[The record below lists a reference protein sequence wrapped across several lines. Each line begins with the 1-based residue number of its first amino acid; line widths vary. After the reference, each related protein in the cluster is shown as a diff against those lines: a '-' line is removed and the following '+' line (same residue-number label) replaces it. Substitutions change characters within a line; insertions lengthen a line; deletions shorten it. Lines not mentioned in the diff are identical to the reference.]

1 MELYKVSG
9 CIQSSAVHNS
19 RTIFNL
25 PVALTELGAGDCPDI
40 WEKAANLRRYLF
52 VLTKQ
57 KFQQESKASGY
68 IANQNF
74 KVLIKGL
81 YSPTALTFSDS
92 WDFQGKS
99 HAISL
104 RCINIIVDVICQ
116 YILARI
122 RKSVGQGLLPF
133 PEPGDNSIT
142 LFASWYPPKEY
153 ILTNAFLERSWSGFH
168 LQFSPTFSK
177 KTNVPWKIKSILS
190 EE

>member
-57 KFQQESKASGY
+57 KFQQESKSSGY

-92 WDFQGKS
+92 
-99 HAISL
+99 
-104 RCINIIVDVICQ
+104 
-116 YILARI
+116 
-122 RKSVGQGLLPF
+122 
-133 PEPGDNSIT
+133 
-142 LFASWYPPKEY
+142 
-153 ILTNAFLERSWSGFH
+153 
-168 LQFSPTFSK
+168 
-177 KTNVPWKIKSILS
+177 
-190 EE
+190 